1 MVSQEATIRILDLCS
16 KDNEEPFFTRYEKM
30 TKAIVGV
37 LRQKGECY
45 PKDLEALGFSS
56 DEIEEKWAMAY
67 AFAKVEL
74 NWADG

>member
-1 MVSQEATIRILDLCS
+1 MVSQETTLRILDLCS
-16 KDNEEPFFTRYEKM
+16 KDNEEPFFARYEKM
-30 TKAIVGV
+30 TAAIVS
-37 LRQKGECY
+37 LLQQKGECF
-45 PKDLEALGFSS
+45 PKDLEALGFLP